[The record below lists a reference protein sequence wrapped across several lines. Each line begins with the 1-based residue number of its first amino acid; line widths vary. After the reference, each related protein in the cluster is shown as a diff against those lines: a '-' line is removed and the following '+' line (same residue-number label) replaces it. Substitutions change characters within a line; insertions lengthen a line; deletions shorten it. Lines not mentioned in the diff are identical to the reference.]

1 LIEVEGTKVNALEY
15 VNTSVRVIIDRP
27 IGSVH
32 PTHGF
37 AYRVNYGY
45 VPGTTSGDGE
55 ELDAYVLG
63 VTEPLSEFD
72 GECIAVVQRADD
84 DDDKL
89 VLVRPGTCLS
99 DEQIMELVSFQER
112 FFASRVVR

>member
-1 LIEVEGTKVNALEY
+1 MDALDY

-27 IGSVH
+27 IGSAH
-32 PTHGF
+32 PAHGF
-37 AYRVNYGY
+37 VYPVNYGC
-45 VPGTTSGDGE
+45 VPGTISGDGE

-63 VTEPLSEFD
+63 VAEPLAEFE
-72 GECIAVVQRADD
+72 GQCIAVIQRADD

-89 VLVRPGTCLS
+89 VLVRPGTRLS
-99 DEQIMELVSFQER
+99 DELIVELVRFQER